1 MTDMIG
7 ERASKLGKVKQVILA
22 KSLTLFVGFVC
33 IGFAYLST
41 LLKGGVIE
49 VVLSIGAI
57 IAGPVYAVFM
67 MGVFFPLIEEISA
80 LGRSPHLSIIYPSF
94 SWSFVRCRSVYL
106 VLHRKKHLP
115 RTN

>member
-1 MTDMIG
+1 MANVIMTDMIG

-33 IGFAYLST
+33 IGSAYLST

-80 LGRSPHLSIIYPSF
+80 LGKSSDEDF
-94 SWSFVRCRSVYL
+94 Q
-106 VLHRKKHLP
+106 
-115 RTN
+115 